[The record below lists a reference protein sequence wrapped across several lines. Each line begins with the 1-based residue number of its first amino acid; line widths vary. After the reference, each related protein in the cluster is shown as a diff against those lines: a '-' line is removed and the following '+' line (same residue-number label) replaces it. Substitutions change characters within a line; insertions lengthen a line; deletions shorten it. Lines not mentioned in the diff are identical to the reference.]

1 MVFRVLFFLL
11 VLSSPAA
18 AQHNGFSYELQKE
31 IGTYQLVSLTVTHKA
46 DNAKGV
52 TYVVNKHSEDTI
64 CQINE
69 YLHGWIGLSQ
79 DGRTIAHLV
88 SEKKGK
94 ALVQSEL
101 VFYRDGTRLEK
112 AMLSKLIHYDLKDAR
127 LKNQLNKKGW
137 IKNDSVFHKM
147 ASNPFFVSDDKL
159 YISFTEPKLSVFDM
173 NRVFHIYTGNGANHF
188 TQNYYSIPNAPYR
201 TDYDWGEYI
210 PQGFPNLSDEKPFQH
225 LVSNVLGKTIAIPEM
240 ASLRASIEIKLLNT
254 GAIELKNAEVFGVK
268 KNEKDE
274 VLSKQLAKG
283 IEKVQLSTILLPPLH
298 PAWIFETNF
307 WLK

>member
-11 VLSSPAA
+11 IAASHVA
-18 AQHNGFSYELQKE
+18 AQHNGFSYELQNE
-31 IGTYQLVSLTVTHKA
+31 IGTYQLVSFTVTHKA
-46 DNAKGV
+46 DNAEGV
-52 TYVVNKHSEDTI
+52 TYLISKHREETI
-64 CQINE
+64 YQIDE
-69 YLHGWIGLSQ
+69 YLNGWVGLSQ

-101 VFYRDGTRLEK
+101 VFYRDGKRLEK
-112 AMLSKLIHYDLKDAR
+112 AKLSKLIHYDLKDAR
-127 LKNQLNKKGW
+127 LKNQLSKKGW
-137 IKNDSVFHKM
+137 LKNDSALHKM

-201 TDYDWGEYI
+201 TDYDWGEYL
-210 PQGFPNLSDEKPFQH
+210 PKGFPNLSDEKPFEH

-254 GAIELKNAEVFGVK
+254 GAFEIRKAEVFDVM

-283 IEKVQLSTILLPPLH
+283 LEKVQLSTILLPPLH
-298 PAWIFETNF
+298 TAWLFETNF